1 MSKRYGRN
9 QKRAARER
17 IEHLSTLMH
26 GLYADMEQMHR
37 AAARRDDG
45 MVEAFRRLMAEKDMI
60 LNVTGYMAEGL
71 GQAVGKELL
80 PYARKLML
88 AERKMRGQRPVFSAT
103 SGPYDPGDI
112 RVRGSIPEFVF
123 DQPVVLF

>member
-1 MSKRYGRN
+1 
-9 QKRAARER
+9 
-17 IEHLSTLMH
+17 
-26 GLYADMEQMHR
+26 MEQMHR

-60 LNVTGYMAEGL
+60 REITAYMAEGL

-80 PYARKLML
+80 PYAQKLMR

-103 SGPYDPGDI
+103 SGPYDFEDL
-112 RVRGSIPEFVF
+112 RVRGSIPAFFF
-123 DQPVVLF
+123 DQPVVLS

>member
-17 IEHLSTLMH
+17 IEQLSTLMH
-26 GLYADMEQMHR
+26 GMYADMEQMRR

-60 LNVTGYMAEGL
+60 REITGCMAEGL

-80 PYARKLML
+80 PYAQRLMR
-88 AERKMRGQRPVFSAT
+88 AERKTQGRMPVFSG
-103 SGPYDPGDI
+103 SPSPVFYREI
-112 RVRGSIPEFVF
+112 RVRGSVPAFFFE
-123 DQPVVLF
+123 QPVVLF